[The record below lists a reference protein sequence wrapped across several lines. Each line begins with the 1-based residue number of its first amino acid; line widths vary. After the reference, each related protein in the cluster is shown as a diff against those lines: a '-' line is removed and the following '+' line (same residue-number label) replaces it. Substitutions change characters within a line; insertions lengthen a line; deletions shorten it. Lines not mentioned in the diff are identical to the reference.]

1 MNKAEIESK
10 LASAHGWEGKN
21 RLLVQ
26 LARDLAPLPATELND
41 ENRIVGCESTAWLKI
56 SWQGEYIQLAADSES
71 RIVKGLLVL
80 LMAAYQGK
88 TRQEISDFDCEA
100 WLIALGLTRFLSA
113 SRGNGVKAII
123 GKIHNAI
130 ITGPH

>member
-1 MNKAEIESK
+1 MNKTEIESK

-113 SRGNGVKAII
+113 SRGNGVKAVI

-130 ITGPH
+130 ITSPH

>member
-1 MNKAEIESK
+1 MNKEEIEIK

-26 LARDLAPLPATELND
+26 LARDLAPLPHDELND
-41 ENRIVGCESTAWLKI
+41 TNRIVGCESTAWLKI

-88 TRQEISDFDCEA
+88 TRLEISQFDCEA
-100 WLIALGLTRFLSA
+100 WLISLGLTRFLSA
-113 SRGNGVKAII
+113 SRGNGVKAVI
-123 GKIHNAI
+123 GKIHKAI
-130 ITGPH
+130 ITDAH

>member
-41 ENRIVGCESTAWLKI
+41 KNRIVGCESTAWLKI

-130 ITGPH
+130 ITSPH

>member
-1 MNKAEIESK
+1 MNKAEIERK

-26 LARDLAPLPATELND
+26 LARDLPPLPTSELND
-41 ENRIVGCESTAWLKI
+41 ANRIVGCESTAWLTI
-56 SWQGEYIQLAADSES
+56 AWQEEQIQLAADSES

-80 LMAAYQGK
+80 LITAYQGK
-88 TRQEISDFDCEA
+88 TRAEIQAFDCEA
-100 WLIALGLTRFLSA
+100 WLISLGLTRFLSA

-130 ITGPH
+130 GEAQH

>member
-1 MNKAEIESK
+1 MNKDEIETR

-26 LARDLAPLPATELND
+26 LARELPPLPAEELNE
-41 ENRIVGCESTAWLKI
+41 ENRIVGCESTAWLKV

-88 TRQEISDFDCEA
+88 TRQEISHFDCEA

-123 GKIHNAI
+123 GKIHKAI
-130 ITGPH
+130 ITTPH